1 METLSMNETILGRQ
15 FYYCRSRLNEA
26 FGLQNLAVAC
36 EVIVRHERVDDRC
49 RKGQLPLLLNRHVD
63 RQRKLPCGIFV
74 TRESP
79 GEDVGR
85 EAPFLSLAIRPPEP
99 GGEPA
104 GGELFR
110 AEGVDSLHREEWEF
124 LQEHVV
130 RALALAGVRD
140 EAVETD
146 KVRALADYAAQ
157 SEDTLVYPSFHP
169 VDVLL
174 HSSYCSGLANLFF
187 ALANVSG
194 LVCRSIN
201 IANHSVVEV
210 LIKGQWHFVDNH
222 RTGGPLGRF
231 VEGRDY
237 VDVTLRVDEC
247 GFSFDTQISYLK
259 SPLAWRRSPYHYSS
273 MLQWHWAWG
282 ESDSGNRGGR
292 LDVKDGYG
300 VSVPCDPCHAS
311 ALYPDREVFP
321 FPLWA
326 GVPELTLTE
335 KASWICVDLPLPS
348 GGALLKNVYFGPS
361 EDNPIISARIEW
373 WFSGEVANEEVVMQW
388 EGSGKSESPDRIEHG
403 FDGVSKAVFALPNK
417 AVIPGRRNFIL
428 QNVSSRTL
436 RAVAYPTPLLDP
448 DPVTT
453 NISNADLNTLR
464 REPI

>member
-1 METLSMNETILGRQ
+1 MESLLMNEAILGRQ
-15 FYYCRSRLNEA
+15 FYCCRSRLNEA

-79 GEDVGR
+79 GEDVAR
-85 EAPFLSLAIRPPEP
+85 EAPYLSLAIRPPEH
-99 GGEPA
+99 GGDPA

-124 LQEHVV
+124 LQEHVA

-140 EAVETD
+140 EASETD
-146 KVRALADYAAQ
+146 KARALADYAAQ
-157 SEDTLVYPSFHP
+157 SEGALVYPSFHP

-194 LVCRSIN
+194 LVCRSIH

-210 LIKGQWHFVDNH
+210 LIKGKWHFVDNH
-222 RTGGPLGRF
+222 RAGGPLGRF

-247 GFSFDTQISYLK
+247 PFSFDTQIGYLK

-282 ESDSGNRGGR
+282 EGFGNRGGR
-292 LDVKDGYG
+292 SDVNDGYG

-311 ALYPDREVFP
+311 ALYPGREIFP

-335 KASWICVDLPLPS
+335 KASWIRVDLPLPPS
-348 GGALLKNVYFGPS
+348 AALLKNVYFSAS
-361 EDNPIISARIEW
+361 EDNPIISGRLEW
-373 WFSGEVANEEVVMQW
+373 WFSGEVTKNEVVMQW
-388 EGSGKSESPDRIEHG
+388 DGSEKTESPDRIEYG
-403 FDGVSKAVFALPNK
+403 SDGVAKAVFVLPPE
-417 AVIPGRRNFIL
+417 AAIPGRRNFVL
-428 QNVSSRTL
+428 QNISSRIL
-436 RAVAYPTPLLDP
+436 RAVAYPTPLLEP
-448 DPVTT
+448 DPVATSIA
-453 NISNADLNTLR
+453 NMDLWTLR
-464 REPI
+464 KEPM